1 MPLVHEELL
10 IKVCPFRDDHLLGL
24 RLVELPCLVSLRV
37 PNEDALLHVRPKAP
51 KRPLVLLNEHIGS
64 TAPNTKHGQIRLAP
78 KE

>member
-24 RLVELPCLVSLRV
+24 RVVELPCLVSLRV
-37 PNEDALLHVRPKAP
+37 PNEDALPHVQPKAP
-51 KRPLVLLNEHIGS
+51 KRPLVLLNEHTGS
-64 TAPNTKHGQIRLAP
+64 AAPDIKHRQIRLTS